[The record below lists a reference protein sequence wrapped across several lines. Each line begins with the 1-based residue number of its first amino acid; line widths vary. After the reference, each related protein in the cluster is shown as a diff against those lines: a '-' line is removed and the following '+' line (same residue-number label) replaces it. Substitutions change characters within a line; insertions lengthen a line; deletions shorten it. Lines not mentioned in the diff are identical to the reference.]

1 MTLITYILLARL
13 FHTPGLCCSES
24 GLTWRKPNNANVIFS
39 TPVYVMAVH
48 IALSCTPGIPLGV
61 LSSLKRR
68 IGDFF
73 TNSTTV
79 LHLSPFQ
86 RTKPPLMR
94 IGLMGAL
101 AGLLILS
108 TPLHKFLTTTL
119 VFTLVMV
126 PAMISAIATQVR
138 KRISRVARNRD
149 NLL

>member
-1 MTLITYILLARL
+1 
-13 FHTPGLCCSES
+13 
-24 GLTWRKPNNANVIFS
+24 
-39 TPVYVMAVH
+39 MAVH
-48 IALSCTPGIPLGV
+48 IVLSCTPGIPLGV

-119 VFTLVMV
+119 VITLVMV
-126 PAMISAIATQVR
+126 PAMISAVATQVR
-138 KRISRVARNRD
+138 KRISRVSHLIEITSSKFLHQDYRLVASTATCGTYAIV
-149 NLL
+149 LAFSAFFQ